1 MITFS
6 RRIQQASWRTRRQR
20 LGTILLV
27 IVGVVMV
34 AALYLDVAA
43 RTTLVGREIQN
54 LERETVA
61 TKAENAN
68 LKTELAR
75 LLSYHEI
82 AGRSEALGFRRATAD
97 ELVYLTVPGY
107 VGQEAVNLVIDN
119 GTSVQENVLT
129 DAYTQ
134 SLFDWVGNQVLGGG
148 R

>member
-1 MITFS
+1 MTTFS

-27 IVGVVMV
+27 IVGVMMV

-82 AGRSEALGFRRATAD
+82 AVRSDALGFRRATAA
-97 ELVYLTVPGY
+97 EVAYLTVPGY

-119 GTSVQENVLT
+119 GAGVQENFLT
-129 DAYTQ
+129 EAYTQ
-134 SLFDWVGNQVLGGG
+134 SLFDWVSNQVLGGG